1 MWPGATDSSLKTLVT
16 LSARLWDLAWLE
28 LRRSVCSL
36 QVLKG
41 SGLPFLS
48 YPAEVSSRFMDAIF
62 PDEAEPPRYVQ
73 ITPF

>member
-16 LSARLWDLAWLE
+16 LSASLWDLAWLE

-48 YPAEVSSRFMDAIF
+48 YPAEVSS
-62 PDEAEPPRYVQ
+62 
-73 ITPF
+73 